1 MAKKKPD
8 LKSQADRT
16 PHRLAIYVPADIY
29 PEAMERIQIRWEK
42 VDRMPLP

>member
-1 MAKKKPD
+1 MVKKKPD
-8 LKSQADRT
+8 LKSRADQA

-29 PEAMERIQIRWEK
+29 PEEIERIQIRWER